1 MSTAKIG
8 LNTKLYKTP
17 PPTNEEVAG
26 CQGCTILCCD
36 TTPEPIRWY
45 GCNNQYNTNSATT
58 KYQRLQVIQ
67 NTVRVPSSM
76 YSMNIAS
83 LTVFEKPEEGQRI
96 NWKQNSD
103 RKEAHVQK
111 SRTSM
116 RSSVSVRPGNLSPGG
131 IGVDIKHNSYARY
144 LARLKGGSSLRKDPL
159 PVDYEDM
166 PILFSRGYPIYGGK
180 VLKTSIGT
188 NKCELNAI

>member
-1 MSTAKIG
+1 MSPPIIA
-8 LNTKLYKTP
+8 LNMRLHKT
-17 PPTNEEVAG
+17 
-26 CQGCTILCCD
+26 
-36 TTPEPIRWY
+36 TTPQKTTPVGCSCIEPVDPIRCS
-45 GCNNQYNTNSATT
+45 GCNINTNPNSASS
-58 KYQRLQVIQ
+58 KYQKLQVIQ

-76 YSMNIAS
+76 YSMNTSS
-83 LTVFEKPEEGQRI
+83 LTVFEKPLEGQRI
-96 NWKQNSD
+96 NWKQSSD

-144 LARLKGGSSLRKDPL
+144 LARLKGGKSLRKDPL
-159 PVDYEDM
+159 PEYFEDM
-166 PILFSRGYPIYGGK
+166 FIVFSRGFPIYGGK

-188 NKCELNAI
+188 NKCEMNA